1 MKHKH
6 LFKKIKETK
15 TTISNDFFHN
25 TGQNGIYYLSVS
37 IFSLNKQTYYYKLK
51 LKTYVTNHII
61 FSYSFVSHYRTLPLY
76 LIADNNFFITQINNE
91 SSLGVYSIKE
101 KTLSIVNTNIDFLYS
116 LEIAWD
122 EIYLNHSDTPSFYL
136 QEGKLYVKE

>member
-15 TTISNDFFHN
+15 TTISNDFYN
-25 TGQNGIYYLSVS
+25 IGPNGIYYLSVS

-61 FSYSFVSHYRTLPLY
+61 FSYSFISHHRELPLY

-116 LEIAWD
+116 LELYLD